1 MNESINNII
10 RKRRSVFPLQFN
22 GEKIDD
28 SIINEIIF
36 NANAA
41 PTHKITQPWL
51 FKIFSKDSKIKLA
64 NEILKLKFGQDVPEN
79 EKSNFINKFNL
90 SSHIICICLNRS
102 DEHFI
107 PEWEEI
113 SALAM
118 SVQNM
123 WLTCSANEIGCY
135 WSSPKIISDLDS
147 FLDLDDNQRCLGL
160 FYIGKYDSL
169 PERNLKKKGI
179 NEISQWI

>member
-10 RKRRSVFPLQFN
+10 RKRRSVFPVQFN

-36 NANAA
+36 NANTA

-79 EKSNFINKFNL
+79 EKRNFI
-90 SSHIICICLNRS
+90 SSNI
-102 DEHFI
+102 
-107 PEWEEI
+107 
-113 SALAM
+113 
-118 SVQNM
+118 
-123 WLTCSANEIGCY
+123 
-135 WSSPKIISDLDS
+135 
-147 FLDLDDNQRCLGL
+147 
-160 FYIGKYDSL
+160 
-169 PERNLKKKGI
+169 
-179 NEISQWI
+179 

>member
-10 RKRRSVFPLQFN
+10 RKRRSVFPVQFN

-79 EKSNFINKFNL
+79 EKRNFINKFNL

-107 PEWEEI
+107 AEWEEI

-135 WSSPKIISDLDS
+135 WSSPKIISDLDG
-147 FLDLDDNQRCLGL
+147 FLNLDDNQRCLGL
-160 FYIGKYDSL
+160 FYIGK
-169 PERNLKKKGI
+169 
-179 NEISQWI
+179 